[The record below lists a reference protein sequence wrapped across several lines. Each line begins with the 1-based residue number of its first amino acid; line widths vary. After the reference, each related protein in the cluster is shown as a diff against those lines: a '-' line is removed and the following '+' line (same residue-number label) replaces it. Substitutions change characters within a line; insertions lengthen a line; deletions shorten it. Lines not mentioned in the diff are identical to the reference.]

1 MATTDDRDYLPAM
14 PRPALLRLYDPFSRL
29 MGARDAQ
36 WQLVAQA
43 AIDPGATVLE
53 IGCGTG
59 NVLLL
64 VARVA
69 PGATVFG
76 LDPDARALEMA
87 GRKARRAGATVRLD
101 RGYADRLP
109 YPDGGVDRVLSSFML
124 HHLPTEQQHP
134 ALREVHRVLA
144 PGGRLH
150 LLDFDG
156 TPSGPVGRL
165 LHRPGRAGH
174 GHGHGGPAFGG
185 MRDALT
191 AAGFAEVVELGR
203 GTTPMGG
210 HTFFR
215 ATR

>member
-1 MATTDDRDYLPAM
+1 MATTDDRDYLPAV

-69 PGATVFG
+69 PAATVFG
-76 LDPDARALEMA
+76 LDPDARALVMA

-109 YPDGGVDRVLSSFML
+109 YPDGAVDRVLSSFML
-124 HHLPTEQQHP
+124 HHLPTEQRHP
-134 ALREVHRVLA
+134 ALREAHRVLA

-156 TPSGPVGRL
+156 TPSGRVGRL

-174 GHGHGGPAFGG
+174 GHGDPGVGAV
-185 MRDALT
+185 RDALT
-191 AAGFAEVVELGR
+191 AAGFAEVVELGH
-203 GTTPMGG
+203 GTTPIGP